1 MYALF
6 LGQDSSMSLRMEIKQ
21 LEINHLFSFQTDA
34 EEIMKRI
41 VDHKGV
47 TQLMVI
53 NKNGHPLNMTLEM
66 NEASE
71 SQVKH
76 IHEFAIAARRVVRD
90 MDPTDNLVFLRTSS
104 DNFEI
109 LISPDEEF
117 TVVVVQEKM
126 EKTTK

>member
-1 MYALF
+1 M
-6 LGQDSSMSLRMEIKQ
+6 
-21 LEINHLFSFQTDA
+21 TDA

-90 MDPTDNLVFLRTSS
+90 IDPTDNLVFLRTSS

>member
-1 MYALF
+1 MYALY
-6 LGQDSSMSLRMEIKQ
+6 LGQDSSMSLRMDIKQ

>member
-1 MYALF
+1 MQYYAIII
-6 LGQDSSMSLRMEIKQ
+6 SSAQKKM
-21 LEINHLFSFQTDA
+21 TDA

-53 NKNGHPLNMTLEM
+53 NQNGHPPNMTFEI

-76 IHEFAIAARRVVRD
+76 IHEFAIAARRVVGD

-126 EKTTK
+126 EKTTKINENIFQQC